1 MKILVVVDMQNDF
14 IDGALGSS
22 EAVAI
27 VPYVKALIENFDGK
41 VFFTRDT
48 HFENY
53 LDTQEGKK
61 LPVMHCIKGSYGWQ
75 ISEELDRLRV
85 AEPVDKLTFGSRELA
100 EVISNENNVEEV
112 VFVGLCTDICV
123 ISNVMTLKAFCP
135 EIPIKVDARG
145 CAGVTIESHNTAL
158 AAMKMCQVEIVGE

>member
-85 AEPVDKLTFGSRELA
+85 TEPVDKLTFGSRELA